1 LLRQTPL
8 TFNERSTLSSSG
20 YGYETKNSHA
30 RANGG
35 LGLKEEGKEEEA
47 TEGEAGWPAW
57 IVGRRQNVGS
67 NRGSMFVYSSE
78 AKPEETGRK
87 WEVWD
92 AEDWKVQR
100 QVRVVEEVDD
110 DSDAIRWMDYKAGLP
125 QVLSLLALLVQK
137 YQY

>member
-1 LLRQTPL
+1 LR
-8 TFNERSTLSSSG
+8 SCG
-20 YGYETKNSHA
+20 YGYETKKNSHA
-30 RANGG
+30 RANEAP
-35 LGLKEEGKEEEA
+35 GLKEEGKEEGDTE
-47 TEGEAGWPAW
+47 EGEAGWPAW

-92 AEDWKVQR
+92 GADWKVQR